1 MKYLDDTGLSLLW
14 SKMKGLIPSSL
25 PANGGNADTV
35 DGKHYSDILCGSVKS
50 AKMYVDNDTH
60 IAKLG
65 YFDLSKGEYSSTA
78 LMVGNGFWGN
88 QHNCCE
94 LIIIGSDLYGVDD
107 DGVAK
112 FTISKIHLGG
122 SYERTLYYKVNGKKV
137 EIYVACYGGNGYG
150 KWFSKVIGSNESN
163 LWYADFVEN
172 CSSADLTEIGY
183 AGVFGSA
190 TKLANART
198 IAIGNTGKFF
208 DGSGDVSW
216 SLSEIGAAAS
226 DHDHTTLNTAFKFNN
241 NDVPSSLTNLAY
253 GTTSNVMTFYRNGIL
268 ISSPMG
274 RADGGAIR
282 VTGTNESD
290 TVLEIATWDDYGTG
304 ETIQFNYYP
313 WTSSTTPTY
322 SVTVPKKSGTIAL
335 TSDLA
340 KYLPLTGGTLTG
352 ELTTTS
358 IKPSVANTYSLGTK
372 ALHYTTV
379 YARNICG
386 ENGSAVDI
394 SHQIALGYSGHDRI
408 DFDEWGGAFYFNK
421 TSTGARVEIASIL
434 STGATFTM
442 PMSIGSSSGNL
453 NSAIKFGTGNAKISY
468 YGNQVIFNT
477 ADALRFGHT
486 DWDWDKWAGLGYDA
500 TNKIIYLGLADGS
513 IFQASNAQS
522 GGTLNLVAVDTLKT
536 STGKLTVAP
545 SIIFNNGVATDSI
558 EHHTAGGNLCI
569 GDCTNSG
576 LVAIVEDLCGYDD
589 TDANGDGDYET
600 WAITMDGNATFEEVV
615 ASQLNVTGTAD
626 FKTDVTIETQ
636 LFVFDEI
643 KVNGDIISDGA
654 ICNGTLQVDEGATLS
669 STLSVKGAT
678 TLSSTLNVTGATTLA
693 STLSVTGAT
702 TLSGKLD
709 VSGVTTLKG
718 RLTCSN
724 LTVTNFISTNAMTY
738 GVKTL
743 TMLTAADRVRAE
755 STLEVAGA
763 TTLSSTLSVK
773 GSAELSDLTCS
784 SLSVTGST
792 SLDSTLKVT
801 GDTTLAAN
809 LSVGGS
815 VNTYTITHEEGA
827 EMFIGNDGNTNY
839 VAFVEDLE
847 GYDRDNEESTWQLST
862 AGNLSNLASVSATNA
877 TIGTLT
883 LTSGLKIQASSTQ
896 TYTFNTAKAISLG
909 LIS

>member
-94 LIIIGSDLYGVDD
+94 LIIIGSDLYGVGDD

-216 SLSEIGAAAS
+216 SLSEIGA
-226 DHDHTTLNTAFKFNN
+226 
-241 NDVPSSLTNLAY
+241 
-253 GTTSNVMTFYRNGIL
+253 
-268 ISSPMG
+268 
-274 RADGGAIR
+274 
-282 VTGTNESD
+282 
-290 TVLEIATWDDYGTG
+290 
-304 ETIQFNYYP
+304 
-313 WTSSTTPTY
+313 
-322 SVTVPKKSGTIAL
+322 
-335 TSDLA
+335 
-340 KYLPLTGGTLTG
+340 LPLTGGTLTG
-352 ELTTTS
+352 ELTTTTS
-358 IKPSVANTYSLGTK
+358 
-372 ALHYTTV
+372 
-379 YARNICG
+379 NIH
-386 ENGSAVDI
+386 V
-394 SHQIALGYSGHDRI
+394 
-408 DFDEWGGAFYFNK
+408 
-421 TSTGARVEIASIL
+421 
-434 STGATFTM
+434 
-442 PMSIGSSSGNL
+442 GSSTFNFD
-453 NSAIKFGTGNAKISY
+453 NAIKLGTGNAKISY
-468 YGNQVIFNT
+468 FNSQVIFNT

-486 DWDWDKWAGLGYDA
+486 DWDWDKWAGLRYDA
-500 TNKIIYLGLADGS
+500 TNKIIYLGIADGS
-513 IFQASNAQS
+513 TFQANHAQS

-536 STGKLTVAP
+536 STG
-545 SIIFNNGVATDSI
+545 
-558 EHHTAGGNLCI
+558 NLAV
-569 GDCTNSG
+569 S
-576 LVAIVEDLCGYDD
+576 A
-589 TDANGDGDYET
+589 
-600 WAITMDGNATFEEVV
+600 
-615 ASQLNVTGTAD
+615 
-626 FKTDVTIETQ
+626 
-636 LFVFDEI
+636 
-643 KVNGDIISDGA
+643 
-654 ICNGTLQVDEGATLS
+654 
-669 STLSVKGAT
+669 AT

-738 GVKTL
+738 GVKIL
-743 TMLTAADRVRAE
+743 SWLTAADKVKAE
-755 STLEVAGA
+755 STLEVAGE
-763 TTLSSTLSVK
+763 TTLSSTLSVN
-773 GSAELSDLTCS
+773 GSAVLSGLTCS

-792 SLDSTLKVT
+792 SLNSTLKVT

-809 LSVGGS
+809 LSVGG
-815 VNTYTITHEEGA
+815 TIKADTITPNSASSIFIGDPDNGGYVSMVEDMVGYDSDEGA
-827 EMFIGNDGNTNY
+827 ATWSLTIGGEFIG
-839 VAFVEDLE
+839 LE
-847 GYDRDNEESTWQLST
+847 SVQTT
-862 AGNLSNLASVSATNA
+862 SVSATNA

-883 LTSGLKIQASSTQ
+883 LTSGLKIQASSTK
-896 TYTFNTAKAISLG
+896 TYTFNMAKAISLG